1 MKLLIAASVLSFL
14 GNASTQ
20 AAECPDA
27 QTAVKGFVA
36 ECAGAGKTEV
46 FHVGKTDIRTIYR
59 FGDRVLQETTLF
71 QGLFELERITEGKRV
86 VHRPLAE
93 LSGKF
98 PPIVGK
104 TLTAKF
110 EDTDAGQKATLT
122 VALRVRKQD
131 ALYIGP
137 CQYKVLRIDRSAG
150 YGNNSPQFLETDYYA
165 PDLTFII
172 AKEYKEDNGSTTL
185 NKYDKIY
192 PMNP

>member
-1 MKLLIAASVLSFL
+1 ETLPPRRRNVRTRKPRSKDLWPSAQEPERRKSSMSARPTSEPSIASVTGFCRRPRSFKDFSSWKGL
-14 GNASTQ
+14 PKAS
-20 AAECPDA
+20 AWFIARWPS
-27 QTAVKGFVA
+27 
-36 ECAGAGKTEV
+36 
-46 FHVGKTDIRTIYR
+46 YR
-59 FGDRVLQETTLF
+59 ENF
-71 QGLFELERITEGKRV
+71 
-86 VHRPLAE
+86 RPSL
-93 LSGKF
+93 
-98 PPIVGK
+98 GK